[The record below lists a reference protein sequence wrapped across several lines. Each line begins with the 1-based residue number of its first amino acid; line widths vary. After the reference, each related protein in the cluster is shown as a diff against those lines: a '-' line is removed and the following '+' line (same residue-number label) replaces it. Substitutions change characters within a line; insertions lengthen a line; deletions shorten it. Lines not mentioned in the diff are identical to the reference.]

1 MNAQRMSQA
10 FSLFPKYAGW
20 GTYVPCVPQ
29 ASFFLDVCHISKGAG
44 AVKSTCSA
52 FSLKRLKEVLLRTD
66 WLLSQCP
73 CHMQVILKSSNIRI
87 EALCVT
93 DRTSFQHKAAAPAM
107 VFKAGEAYM

>member
-1 MNAQRMSQA
+1 MPKECLRPSHYFQSMQDAAYRSPVSHRHP
-10 FSLFPKYAGW
+10 FSWMYVIYPKALEQLNQHA
-20 GTYVPCVPQ
+20 P
-29 ASFFLDVCHISKGAG
+29 
-44 AVKSTCSA
+44 